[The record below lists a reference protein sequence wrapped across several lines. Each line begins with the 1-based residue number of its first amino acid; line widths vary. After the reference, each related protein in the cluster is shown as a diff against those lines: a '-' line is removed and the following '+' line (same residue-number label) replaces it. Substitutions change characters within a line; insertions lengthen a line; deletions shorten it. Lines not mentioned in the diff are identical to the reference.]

1 MTVNNHIELCEN
13 TVLKLSKK
21 EIPEISEN
29 EVLVKVHLSGLCG
42 SDIPR
47 IFDNGAH
54 FYPITLGHEFSGEIV
69 KVGNAVEKV
78 STGDNVSCAP
88 LVPCMKCEQCDKGY
102 YSLCKSY
109 SFVGSRR
116 QGGNAEYVAVPEVSC
131 FKLPDGISMEQ
142 GAFFEPVT
150 VGLHPIIMNNG
161 CKNMNVVVVGA
172 GTIGLLTVQVAK
184 ALGAKTVTAVDVS
197 DDKLAL
203 AKEIGADF
211 TVNSLNDEQVKW
223 LAENDELT
231 SDQLILELAGVPAT
245 FKLSLKIAGPRTH
258 IYLIGTI
265 HKGFDITFKEYEQI
279 LRKEA
284 TITGSWMNYSY
295 LYPGKEWE
303 VASQLFLE
311 GKINTSRLLDGI
323 YGPLE
328 YIERVSS
335 LPTEPLRG
343 KVLLNWV

>member
-1 MTVNNHIELCEN
+1 MTVNNHIELYEN
-13 TVLKLSKK
+13 TVLRFSEK
-21 EIPEISEN
+21 EIPEILEK

-54 FYPITLGHEFSGEIV
+54 FYPITLGHEFSGEVV
-69 KVGNAVEKV
+69 KVGSKV
-78 STGDNVSCAP
+78 KAISKGENISCAP
-88 LVPCMKCEQCDKGY
+88 LVPCMECVQCNKGY

-116 QGGNAEYVAVPEVSC
+116 QGGNAEYVAIPEVSC
-131 FKLPDGISMEQ
+131 FKLPKGISMEQ

-150 VGLHPIIMNNG
+150 VGLHPIIMNDGCNG
-161 CKNMNVVVVGA
+161 MNVVIIGA
-172 GTIGLLTVQVAK
+172 GTIGLLTLQVAK
-184 ALGAKTVTAVDVS
+184 ALGAKTVTTVDVS
-197 DDKLAL
+197 DDKLEL
-203 AKEIGADF
+203 AKELGADF
-211 TVNSLNDEQVKW
+211 TVNSLNSNQVKW
-223 LAENDELT
+223 LSENDELT
-231 SDQLILELAGVPAT
+231 SNQLILELAGVPAA
-245 FKLSLKIAGPRTH
+245 FKLSLKIAGPRAH

-265 HKGFDITFKEYEQI
+265 HKDFDISFKEYEQI

-311 GKINTSRLLDGI
+311 NKINTTRLIDGI
-323 YGPLE
+323 YNPE
-328 YIERVSS
+328 DYIERVSS

-343 KVLLNWV
+343 KVLLNWI

>member
-1 MTVNNHIELCEN
+1 MTVNNHIELCKN
-13 TVLKLSKK
+13 TVLKLSEK
-21 EIPEISEN
+21 EVPEISKHDA
-29 EVLVKVHLSGLCG
+29 LVKVHLSGLCG

-47 IFDNGAH
+47 IFDNGGH
-54 FYPITLGHEFSGEIV
+54 FYPITLGHEFSGEV
-69 KVGNAVEKV
+69 VNVGSNVRKV
-78 STGDNVSCAP
+78 SIGDRVTCAP
-88 LVPCMKCEQCDKGY
+88 LVPCMACELCQKGY
-102 YSLCKSY
+102 YSLCTSY

-116 QGGNAEYVAVPEVSC
+116 QGGNAEYVAVPEGSC
-131 FKLPDGISMEQ
+131 FKLSQGISMEQ

-161 CKNMNVVVVGA
+161 CKDMNVVIIGA

-184 ALGAKTVTAVDVS
+184 ALEAKTVTAVDIS

-203 AKEIGADF
+203 ARDLGADF
-211 TVNSLNDEQVKW
+211 TINSLHDDQVKW

-231 SDQLILELAGVPAT
+231 SEQLILELAGVPAT
-245 FKLSLKIAGPRTH
+245 FKLSLKIAGPRSH

-265 HKGFDITFKEYEQI
+265 HKDFGLSFKEYEQI

-295 LYPGKEWE
+295 LYPGEEWE

-311 GKINTSRLLDGI
+311 GKIKTPQLLDGI
-323 YGPLE
+323 YGPLD

-335 LPTEPLRG
+335 LPSNPLRG
-343 KVLLNWV
+343 KVLLRWV

>member
-1 MTVNNHIELCEN
+1 
-13 TVLKLSKK
+13 
-21 EIPEISEN
+21 
-29 EVLVKVHLSGLCG
+29 
-42 SDIPR
+42 
-47 IFDNGAH
+47 
-54 FYPITLGHEFSGEIV
+54 
-69 KVGNAVEKV
+69 
-78 STGDNVSCAP
+78 
-88 LVPCMKCEQCDKGY
+88 
-102 YSLCKSY
+102 
-109 SFVGSRR
+109 
-116 QGGNAEYVAVPEVSC
+116 
-131 FKLPDGISMEQ
+131 
-142 GAFFEPVT
+142 VT

-161 CKNMNVVVVGA
+161 CKDMNVVVIGA

-197 DDKLAL
+197 DDKLVL
-203 AKEIGADF
+203 AKELGADF

-245 FKLSLKIAGPRTH
+245 FKLSLKIAGPRSH

-265 HKGFDITFKEYEQI
+265 HKDFDMTFKEYEQI

-311 GKINTSRLLDGI
+311 DKINTSRLLDGI